1 MIIILGPGEIAKPK
15 LGVPGKYF
23 WYLVK
28 KISLASRALI
38 LLVSLLL
45 FPLEGSSQS
54 YIDVVSA
61 SYGYSPN
68 ADFERDEGQTDLQHV
83 DLTLLL
89 PFPIK
94 KGPVLI
100 TGLNFFV
107 NRLKVAPTSPESISF
122 YSLAPRV
129 GLQFDYGNRWTG
141 THVIIPRIST
151 AINNSRDGFQWA
163 ALQLFQQQKASNT
176 SISLGLYVSEE
187 SYGWMLVPVFGGSLG
202 GPNEPWEIR
211 LFLPAQ
217 GDVNFRISETLR
229 GGLVFDGLGSTH
241 DFENAQFGKA
251 YMQRIA
257 NDLQAYLQFRLG
269 KSLLMAV
276 RGGYSFFRTYRV
288 YQAGDTAGVSIA
300 NFFFKD
306 DRTPLNSSVTDGFIG
321 SIRLVYRLTL
331 EKQ

>member
-1 MIIILGPGEIAKPK
+1 MGKPNFS
-15 LGVPGKYF
+15 VPGKYF
-23 WYLVK
+23 WYLDK
-28 KISLASRALI
+28 KISLVSRALI

-45 FPLEGSSQS
+45 FPMEGSSQS
-54 YIDVVSA
+54 YIDVISA

-68 ADFERDEGQTDLQHV
+68 ADFEGDQGQTDLQHADV
-83 DLTLLL
+83 ALLL
-89 PFPIK
+89 PFPTK
-94 KGPVLI
+94 NGPVII
-100 TGLNFFV
+100 TGLNFFM

-129 GLQFDYGNRWTG
+129 GVQFDYGNRWSG
-141 THVIIPRIST
+141 THVIIPRVST

-163 ALQLFQQQKASNT
+163 TLQLFQQQKSSNS

-187 SYGWMLVPVFGGSLG
+187 SYGWMLVPVLGGSLG
-202 GPNEPWEIR
+202 GPDEAWEIR

-217 GDVNFRISETLR
+217 GDVNFRLSDTLR

-241 DFENAQFGKA
+241 DFENSQFGEA
-251 YMQRIA
+251 YVQRIA
-257 NDLQAYLQFRLG
+257 NDLQAYLQVRLG

-276 RGGYSFFRTYRV
+276 RGGYSFFRSYRV
-288 YQAGDTAGVSIA
+288 YEAGDTAGVSLA

-321 SIRLVYRLTL
+321 SIRLVYRLHL
-331 EKQ
+331 EK